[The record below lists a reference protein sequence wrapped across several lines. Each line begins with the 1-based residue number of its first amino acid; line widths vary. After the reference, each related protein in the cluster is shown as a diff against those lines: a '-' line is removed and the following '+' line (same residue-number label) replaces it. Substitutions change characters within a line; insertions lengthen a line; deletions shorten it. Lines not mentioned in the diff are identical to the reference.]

1 MNKNGMTL
9 LEVIVSVSI
18 VAVMASLVYG
28 SARRQMEARD
38 LASRIEERYSMVRIS
53 MSRMT
58 REISMA
64 FLSNHISTDKRT
76 QTIFKGVSE
85 SPINRLTFS
94 SFSHQRLKSDVHE
107 SDQNVITYYGK
118 QDKENSSLMNLMRY
132 EKKIIDDKPED
143 YGEGEVLARGIVG
156 LKFRYYDEEK
166 KEWVDSWDTMGIERG
181 NKLPRYVEITLT
193 IMDENGKEIPFV
205 SKTKIQIQKPLSF

>member
-1 MNKNGMTL
+1 MNRKGMTL
-9 LEVIVSVSI
+9 LEIIVSVSI
-18 VAVMASLVYG
+18 VVVMASLVYG

-38 LASRIEERYSMVRIS
+38 LANRIEERYSMVRIA
-53 MSRMT
+53 MSRMA

-64 FLSNHISTDKRT
+64 FLSNHISLDKRT
-76 QTIFKGVSE
+76 QTIFKGVNE

-118 QDKENSSLMNLMRY
+118 QDKENTSLMNLMRY
-132 EKKIIDDKPED
+132 EKKIIDDKPEE

-156 LKFRYYDEEK
+156 LRFRYYDEEK

-205 SKTKIQIQKPLSF
+205 TKTKIQIQKPLSF